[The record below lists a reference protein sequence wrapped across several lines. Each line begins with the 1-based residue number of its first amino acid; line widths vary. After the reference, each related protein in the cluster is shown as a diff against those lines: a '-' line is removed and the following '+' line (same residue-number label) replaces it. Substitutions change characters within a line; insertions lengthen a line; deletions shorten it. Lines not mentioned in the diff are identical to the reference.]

1 MSTYVIGDIQG
12 CHEALEALLA
22 ALEFDRTRD
31 RVWITGDLVNRGENS
46 LAVLRW
52 CMHHDDCVV
61 AVLGNHDLHL
71 LAVAEGFVPPHRKDT
86 LDMILQAPDRAAL
99 LEWLRHRPMLH
110 REGSWLMLHAGLPPE
125 WDADAAQSHAGEL
138 ERALRGPHWRA
149 FLKGMYGNEPR
160 RWNPLLAGQ
169 DRLRKAPFAVAG
181 QQSHG
186 APGARV
192 GLPGHNALARPVSRS
207 VVDDDDLHLPQ
218 RGGCFEN
225 VPHQRVDVFRLV
237 QSRNDDGYPAI
248 GRWGRR
254 SRTVHPGGIRC
265 HSPSPSLIQT
275 EYERKLIGSY

>member
-125 WDADAAQSHAGEL
+125 WDADAAQLHAGEL

-160 RWNPLLAGQ
+160 RWNPLLSGQ
-169 DRLRKAPFAVAG
+169 DRLRFVA
-181 QQSHG
+181 
-186 APGARV
+186 
-192 GLPGHNALARPVSRS
+192 NALTRTRYLHPDGSLEYQHKLGLDMAPPEGLVPWFDFPERRS
-207 VVDDDDLHLPQ
+207 SDVRILFGHWSTLGLLVREDVVALDTGCLW
-218 RGGCFEN
+218 GGALTA
-225 VPHQRVDVFRLV
+225 FRLEDEQCFQV
-237 QSRNDDGYPAI
+237 
-248 GRWGRR
+248 
-254 SRTVHPGGIRC
+254 RC
-265 HSPSPSLIQT
+265 RARQKT
-275 EYERKLIGSY
+275 